1 MKGIFLLEMDTLE
14 DDVAPQFSLNAI
26 TGILAAKTMKLL
38 VRLCNTTVTAL
49 IDSGSTHSF
58 ISIEAVSHLHLE
70 PLFQPGLQVTVA
82 NGDQVAST
90 GDCWNV
96 KFCID
101 LEEFVLDFFV
111 IPLAGYEMVHRVQWL
126 HTLDPILWD
135 FAHARMSCW
144 YNDHHVEWHGVLMH
158 GGSAAICMMAPT
170 YLMVTLLH
178 EFDDVFTAPT
188 RLPPPRRHNHRIH
201 LQPDM
206 PPIVV
211 RPYRYP
217 QLIKDEL
224 ERQCRVML
232 QQGIIRPR
240 RPQWHDTM
248 LLALRR
254 YALDDHVLTDNINNT
269 SYWYHYD
276 EIVPTW
282 MLGTLFIEL

>member
-26 TGILAAKTMKLL
+26 TGILAAKAMKLL

-82 NGDQVAST
+82 SAGDY
-90 GDCWNV
+90 WNV

-111 IPLAGYEMVHRVQWL
+111 IPLAGYEMVLRVQWL

-144 YNDHHVEWHGVLMH
+144 HNDHHVEWHGVLMH

-188 RLPPPRRHNHRIH
+188 RLPPPRRHNHMIH
-201 LQPDM
+201 L
-206 PPIVV
+206 
-211 RPYRYP
+211 
-217 QLIKDEL
+217 
-224 ERQCRVML
+224 
-232 QQGIIRPR
+232 
-240 RPQWHDTM
+240 
-248 LLALRR
+248 
-254 YALDDHVLTDNINNT
+254 
-269 SYWYHYD
+269 
-276 EIVPTW
+276 
-282 MLGTLFIEL
+282 